1 MSDILAAGEKQ
12 VWNSSSSRYMD
23 CLIRICTIMSV
34 TKLCVSKTR
43 YEQNHSTMHIFT
55 RWAALPAAAAYEQAE
70 K

>member
-1 MSDILAAGEKQ
+1 MEFIQFSLHGLSNTYLHYNVRHKI
-12 VWNSSSSRYMD
+12 
-23 CLIRICTIMSV
+23 
-34 TKLCVSKTR
+34 VSKTR